1 MVNLP
6 TFEGVLFDVWL
17 MLETS
22 SLFFIFLLGWKGRG
36 GYFDLNQLVWFQI
49 FLLLKKPFILQK
61 FNQVVIWDK
70 IILRRDNGLLNY
82 NGMNTKYYFFDDG
95 MGLKYGELIFVANE
109 LIWQQ
114 NYFYFG
120 YNVISFEI
128 VILDRVVCLEIW
140 LMQFTCQ
147 NCFFLFSLSLG
158 MHCFFQF
165 FSMNL
170 YQFLGQTFF
179 FWLCAFW

>member
-6 TFEGVLFDVWL
+6 AFEGYCLMKGL

-36 GYFDLNQLVWFQI
+36 GRYFDLNQLVSFQI

-95 MGLKYGELIFVANE
+95 MGLKYGESIFVA
-109 LIWQQ
+109 
-114 NYFYFG
+114 
-120 YNVISFEI
+120 
-128 VILDRVVCLEIW
+128 
-140 LMQFTCQ
+140 
-147 NCFFLFSLSLG
+147 
-158 MHCFFQF
+158 
-165 FSMNL
+165 
-170 YQFLGQTFF
+170 
-179 FWLCAFW
+179 